1 MQWGLFS
8 QVKPCAVPRLG
19 DRWPLCS
26 ESPFCTGWPVP
37 TPASTGP
44 DAGPLGGPSGS
55 GLLPSPC
62 LTDEE
67 FGHREARQLP
77 QGNTVRQGS
86 TPALWPR
93 DLREALPSA
102 PLALQWDQ
110 EACAVGD
117 RQAFCIGFPWVSN
130 ETWGGDVRGVSG
142 RTCCYFS
149 VYIIPDLK
157 IGKFRGKTMAYSL
170 ADKHILSWSSHASQI
185 CAVLWMHT
193 RFRGR

>member
-8 QVKPCAVPRLG
+8 QAKPCAGPRLG
-19 DRWPLCS
+19 HRWPLLCS
-26 ESPFCTGWPVP
+26 ESPFSCTGRPVP

-44 DAGPLGGPSGS
+44 DAGPLGGLSGG

-62 LTDEE
+62 LADEE

-93 DLREALPSA
+93 DLREAPPSA

-130 ETWGGDVRGVSG
+130 ETWGGDVRGG
-142 RTCCYFS
+142 KW
-149 VYIIPDLK
+149 PDLLLFFC
-157 IGKFRGKTMAYSL
+157 IYNT
-170 ADKHILSWSSHASQI
+170 
-185 CAVLWMHT
+185 
-193 RFRGR
+193 